1 LEKQK
6 RMKAWVFSSGFFYLE
21 DKIMGNVNIHVG
33 EATQTPI
40 EKLPIEIV
48 ERKGIEHPD
57 TLTDR
62 AAEETSV
69 QYSKYC
75 LENFGH
81 IFHHN
86 VDKAVLIG
94 GQSRA
99 WFGGGEIIAPM
110 QLVIVG
116 RAAYQ
121 TGNGQKIPIDEI
133 VAKATAEFLHPDET
147 DLRESEHIQF
157 DYKIRPGATDL
168 VENFER
174 GQSVPLANDT
184 SFGVAYHP
192 LSETEKI
199 VYAAEKLINHPA
211 TKEKFPQI
219 GKDIK
224 VMGVRHD
231 NLLDITVAAAFVAR
245 HTPNRDVYDG
255 IKEEIRGMVIEKAG
269 EFTKREVRV
278 FVNTADGEEDDA
290 VYLTVTGTSAEC
302 GDDGQVGRG
311 NRANGLITP
320 YRPMTLEATAGKN
333 PVSHVGKSYNVVARL
348 ICQRLCDSVPEIS
361 EASCYLVSQIGKPI
375 NQPQVANVRVR
386 STKPI
391 SFIQPIAQK
400 IITETLDNWTEIRDG
415 FLARRWELF

>member
-1 LEKQK
+1 MEKEN
-6 RMKAWVFSSGFFYLE
+6 L
-21 DKIMGNVNIHVG
+21 DIHVS
-33 EATQTPI
+33 EATQTSI

-48 ERKGIEHPD
+48 ERKGFEHPD

-69 QYSKYC
+69 QYSRYC
-75 LENFGH
+75 LENFGY
-81 IFHHN
+81 ILHHN

-99 WFGGGEIIAPM
+99 WFGGGEIIAPI

-121 TGNGQKIPIDEI
+121 NRNGQKIPMDEI
-133 VAKATAEFLHPDET
+133 VARATAEFLRPDET

-157 DYKIRPGATDL
+157 DYKIRPGALDL

-174 GQSVPLANDT
+174 GQSMPLANDT

-199 VYAAEKLINHPA
+199 VYATEKLLNHSA
-211 TKEKFPQI
+211 TKQKFPQI

-224 VMGVRHD
+224 VMGVRHN

-245 HTPNRDVYDG
+245 HTPNRNVYDG
-255 IKEEIRGMVIEKAG
+255 VKEEMRKMVIEKAA
-269 EFTKREVRV
+269 EFTNRKVRV
-278 FVNTADGEEDDA
+278 FVNTADGDSDGA

-333 PVSHVGKSYNVVARL
+333 PVSHVGKSYNVTAKL
-348 ICQRLCDSVPEIS
+348 ICQRLCEAVPEIS
-361 EASCYLVSQIGKPI
+361 EVSCYLVSQIGKPI
-375 NQPQVANVRVR
+375 NQPQAVNVRVR
-386 STKPI
+386 SAKPI
-391 SFIQPIAQK
+391 SFIQPIAQR
-400 IITETLDNWTEIRDG
+400 IITETLDNWAEIRDG